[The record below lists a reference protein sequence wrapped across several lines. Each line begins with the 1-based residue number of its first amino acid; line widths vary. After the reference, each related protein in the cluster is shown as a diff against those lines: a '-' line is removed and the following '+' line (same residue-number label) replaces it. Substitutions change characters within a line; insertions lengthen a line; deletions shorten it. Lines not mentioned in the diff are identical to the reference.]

1 MYLPGLDWDAVD
13 MGKTIAL
20 KLTKKEEQFIADV
33 NRQGITNS
41 ELLRVALRQY
51 VESMPEFSSQGSSL
65 KTMFVKQDQVSADVY
80 EMVQQLK
87 SEVQVVQCQLEQIK
101 KNVQDDVQMLQQQL
115 VRLSANTP
123 NNPSG
128 VSAMKHDQG
137 NLYEIHH
144 QIDDFLGKHSLSSGE
159 EPTQKESMD

>member
-33 NRQGITNS
+33 NRKGITNS
-41 ELLRVALRQY
+41 ELLRLALRQY
-51 VESMPEFSSQGSSL
+51 VESMPEFSSEGSSL
-65 KTMFVKQDQVSADVY
+65 KSMFVKQDQVSADVF

-87 SEVQVVQCQLEQIK
+87 SEVQVVQCQLERIQK
-101 KNVQDDVQMLQQQL
+101 QVQDDVQTLQQQV
-115 VRLSANTP
+115 VRLSTNAP
-123 NNPSG
+123 NSPPCA
-128 VSAMKHDQG
+128 SAMKHDSG

-144 QIDDFLGKHSLSSGE
+144 QIDDFLGKHQVSQE
-159 EPTQKESMD
+159 EETTET